1 MKIDAVKLRE
11 YLNTMHGHAD
21 ARDVQSE
28 SIRKVIQVAK
38 GDGFDGKALRKVF
51 VRERMEPEQRQKDD
65 DTVALYEG
73 ALGAKGRALRAIAD
87 GVPVGEAAKANGVHR
102 ATVARAR
109 HVAKQAENATPTHD
123 AETGEITET
132 QAAGPAGSGEG
143 TAVPSS
149 PAPTAATLSSGPSVQ
164 GRDGAAQAAAG
175 PLDPNS
181 DGLDIPPAL
190 RRTRAA

>member
-21 ARDVQSE
+21 ARDLQNE

-51 VRERMEPEQRQKDD
+51 ARERMEPEQRQRDD

-109 HVAKQAENATPTHD
+109 RVAKQGENATCAHD
-123 AETGEITET
+123 PDTGEITENGAT
-132 QAAGPAGSGEG
+132 SD
-143 TAVPSS
+143 TVPGDDART
-149 PAPTAATLSSGPSVQ
+149 PEPSRSAEVVSTPIS
-164 GRDGAAQAAAG
+164 DDDAWAAADRAR
-175 PLDPNS
+175 LEFEV
-181 DGLDIPPAL
+181 AKRRL
-190 RRTRAA
+190 RGVA